1 MSTLNLTG
9 GRSRLQMIL
18 QTEAAECGLACL
30 AMMLCHFGHQTD
42 MSTLRSQLSVSL
54 KGMSLAQLI
63 SAAQTMGLAGRPLR
77 VDLDELKDLKT
88 PCILHWDLNH
98 LVVLKSVR
106 GKRVVIHDP
115 AVGIRTLGM
124 SEVSDHFTGIALE
137 LLPSSVFEMKAE
149 KPRLRVRSLF
159 GKVVG
164 LKRILTQI
172 GLLSLGVE
180 LLLLLSPMYVQWV
193 VDQAIVSSDKDLVHL
208 LALAFAAIAVIQV
221 LITTLRS
228 WVVLNFGTSLGV
240 QWSVNVFS
248 HMVRLPMNFF
258 EKRHLGDVT
267 SRFDSL
273 GTIQSTLSRAFI
285 EASVD
290 ALMVLITLVMMLM
303 YSGLLSAVALTAA
316 IIYGLLRWAAFSPL
330 RQATQEMIV
339 LGAKQE
345 TTFLETVRAIQAI
358 KLFGRESQRQGMW
371 HNRLVDT
378 TNRLLRTERFMIGYQ
393 LAHGFLGGLEN
404 ILIVWL
410 GAQLILENQFTIGML
425 FAFVSYSAV
434 FSTRTA
440 ALIDNG
446 MQLKMMNLHAERLAD
461 IVLTPQEFSLN
472 SKSKIIDGVH
482 DIFIK
487 NLSFRYSDLDPFVIK
502 NLNLTI
508 KQGKSVALIGPSG
521 CGKTTLAKLL
531 LGLLNPTEGTIAI
544 GNQDLSKVDIQS
556 YRKQVN
562 AVMQDDQLLAG
573 SISENICFFD
583 EHPDQER
590 VERAAKLA
598 AIDADIQKMAMS
610 YQTLV
615 GDLGT
620 SLSGGQ
626 KQRVLLARALYR
638 NPNILVLDEATS
650 HLDVALEHAVNNAV
664 RQLPMT
670 RIVIAHRPETIASCD
685 VVIDLSAIN
694 SVDTMECP
702 STNSPV
708 SLLCK
713 QE

>member
-1 MSTLNLTG
+1 MSTLNLTS

-98 LVVLKSVR
+98 LVVLKSIR

-124 SEVSDHFTGIALE
+124 DEVSDHFTGIALE
-137 LLPSSVFEMKAE
+137 LSPTSVFEAKTD
-149 KPRLRVRSLF
+149 KHRLRVRSLF

-172 GLLSLGVE
+172 GVLSLGVE

-193 VDQAIVSSDKDLVHL
+193 VDQAVVSSDKDLVHL

-378 TNRLLRTERFMIGYQ
+378 TNRLLKTERFMIGYQ

-410 GAQLILENQFTIGML
+410 GAQLILESQFTIGML

-472 SKSKIIDGVH
+472 SKSKIVDGAH
-482 DIFIK
+482 DITIK

-508 KQGKSVALIGPSG
+508 KQGMSVALIGPSG

-531 LGLLNPTEGTIAI
+531 LGLLSPTEGSIKI
-544 GNQDLSKVDIQS
+544 GDQDLSKVDIQN

-573 SISENICFFD
+573 SIGENICFFD

-590 VERAAKLA
+590 IEHAARLA
-598 AIDADIQKMAMS
+598 AIDADIKKMAMS

-694 SVDTMECP
+694 SVDTMEYP
-702 STNSPV
+702 SKNLTMSP
-708 SLLCK
+708 LGAHA
-713 QE
+713 